1 MGYSPPA
8 RWSGVDFTC
17 AMAGCACSCLCEV
30 SLSSAHRKDRT
41 LANIKIT

>member
-17 AMAGCACSCLCEV
+17 AMAGCARSCLCEV
-30 SLSSAHRKDRT
+30 SLRSAHRKDWS
-41 LANIKIT
+41 LVDIKIT